1 MAALNFVSCR
11 SIRMLSHRAT
21 GSSGPFAIPLIA
33 NAPEQA
39 TNERQVIRGEASK
52 RGTKDVYVA

>member
-11 SIRMLSHRAT
+11 SIQMLSHPAT
-21 GSSGPFAIPLIA
+21 CRSGPLAILPVA
-33 NAPEQA
+33 YAPEQA